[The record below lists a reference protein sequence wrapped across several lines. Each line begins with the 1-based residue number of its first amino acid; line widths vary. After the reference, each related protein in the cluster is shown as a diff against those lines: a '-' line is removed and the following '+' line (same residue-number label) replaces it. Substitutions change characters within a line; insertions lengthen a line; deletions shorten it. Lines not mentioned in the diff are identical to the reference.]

1 MFGRCDASIADSVCA
16 LAGSSKYLD
25 DVHAHGHGP
34 VAGRYRAQ
42 GERKPRMC
50 EHPLS
55 ATLKYPIQKNRQ
67 TSIFAMPP
75 AGWQRGTARSRNP
88 VSVDF
93 SPATQRY
100 FMSTA
105 GSRKTRLRGARFDFD
120 SIGER
125 LRAYRMAAELRSED
139 VAERLN
145 ISRAAV
151 YKLERGEIVKID
163 TLERLAAL
171 FGVSLANLMGVEVEY
186 HDSAISYFERMR
198 QIESRSQRIFAH
210 FDPFSF
216 LLTSDDYEGWLRQML
231 EESIPPSL
239 TDAAWR
245 QTLSKVMA
253 ILADRKAAFRRA
265 PLNVTSLIGL
275 RQIEQFLHHGL
286 VGRLGLPPGVQLE
299 RKLAARREVMRIVG
313 MLEDDAKGVRI
324 GIVSDNLPNETFQI
338 FEDDDSAHIAVSPF
352 RLGELPNIRTG
363 IATIT
368 TSADAVA
375 MYRKM
380 IDRLWTDSTKGAD
393 GARLLVDLLERA

>member
-1 MFGRCDASIADSVCA
+1 
-16 LAGSSKYLD
+16 
-25 DVHAHGHGP
+25 
-34 VAGRYRAQ
+34 
-42 GERKPRMC
+42 
-50 EHPLS
+50 
-55 ATLKYPIQKNRQ
+55 
-67 TSIFAMPP
+67 
-75 AGWQRGTARSRNP
+75 
-88 VSVDF
+88 
-93 SPATQRY
+93 
-100 FMSTA
+100 MSTA

-299 RKLAARREVMRIVG
+299 RKLPRG
-313 MLEDDAKGVRI
+313 GK
-324 GIVSDNLPNETFQI
+324 
-338 FEDDDSAHIAVSPF
+338 
-352 RLGELPNIRTG
+352 
-363 IATIT
+363 
-368 TSADAVA
+368 
-375 MYRKM
+375 
-380 IDRLWTDSTKGAD
+380 
-393 GARLLVDLLERA
+393 